1 MYKNKTQNNIRKQ
14 PYISLQKL
22 GENKVIRWG
31 TNIVAFAAGIVGAY
45 KIAKIIDQSYSNEV
59 DATEI
64 EKNLN
69 NTKSIESFLTEEQA
83 EKTTVNPKS
92 KIEQLYNKRVS
103 QYIKDMPDIQ
113 IISRIATLAH
123 RRGIDTSKSAYHLSS
138 YKNIKELDELEK
150 HIFYRDYWQN
160 SGFEWPP
167 KNRQIYSDNLPTVGS
182 LGTGT
187 YKKNVGIINPF
198 GVKQK
203 VDKSQTFFSV
213 DGYTFQLNT
222 LYYLNTD
229 GEFSG
234 FTDYTLTCLGKV
246 E

>member
-1 MYKNKTQNNIRKQ
+1 MYKNKTQNNIQKQ

-22 GENKVIRWG
+22 GENKFIRGITTLVGFVAG
-31 TNIVAFAAGIVGAY
+31 TVGAY
-45 KIAKIIDQSYSNEV
+45 QIAKIVSSYSPEV
-59 DATEI
+59 NAEEI
-64 EKNLN
+64 QKTLN
-69 NTKSIESFLTEEQA
+69 NTKPIECFLSEEQA
-83 EKTTVNPKS
+83 ETTVNHNS

-113 IISRIATLAH
+113 IRSTISTLAH
-123 RRGIDTSKSAYHLSS
+123 KRGIDTSKSAYHLPP
-138 YKNIKELDELEK
+138 YKDIKELDELEK
-150 HIFYRDYWQN
+150 HMFYRDYWQN

-167 KNRQIYSDNLPTVGS
+167 KKGQVYLDNLLTVGS

-187 YKKNVGIINPF
+187 YKNINIINAF
-198 GVKQK
+198 GMKQK

-222 LYYLNTD
+222 LYYLNTG